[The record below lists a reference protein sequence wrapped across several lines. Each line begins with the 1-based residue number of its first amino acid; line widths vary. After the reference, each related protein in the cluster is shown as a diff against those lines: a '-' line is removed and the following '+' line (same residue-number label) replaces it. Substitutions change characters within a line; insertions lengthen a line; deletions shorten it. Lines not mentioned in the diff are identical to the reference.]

1 MKKVAVVVPAY
12 RETLA
17 KHEEISL
24 RQMRKVLG
32 DYDCFFVAPKGLNV
46 NYEPCCQGMR
56 VLYFAKECF
65 QSTVTYSRLL
75 LSPNFYAC
83 FEAYEYILIHQMDA
97 FVFRDRLQEFCA
109 LDYDYIGAPVLQ
121 YVPLW
126 HYMNARVGNGGLSL
140 RKVESCRR
148 ILSIR
153 EYFTTHPFRNDFL
166 VYEDTFFGFAGTQ
179 PDMNFKVADLVT
191 ARKFALQDELQHAL
205 RGPVIELPFGVHGWQ
220 KINTGLWTAVIKKEC
235 GYDTEGIEGENKDYR
250 RYFAEIHLRARKTIN
265 VNYIFGCL
273 KNRKPRKALEYFL
286 NWQEREERPPE
297 EDLVLVTALL
307 ERLGQYCR
315 MVQRHENENNKLVYE
330 LLNQALMHVV
340 GRWKR
345 QEGSLP

>member
-12 RETLA
+12 REKLA
-17 KHEEISL
+17 EYEEIAL
-24 RQMRKVLG
+24 RQMEKVLG
-32 DYDCFFVAPKGLNV
+32 GYDRYFVAPEGLNV
-46 NYEPCCQGMR
+46 NYGPYCQGMR

-65 QSTVTYSRLL
+65 KSTVTYSQML

-83 FEAYEYILIHQMDA
+83 FEEYEYILIHQMDA
-97 FVFRDRLQEFCA
+97 FVFGDRLKEFC
-109 LDYDYIGAPVLQ
+109 DMGFDYIGAPALK

-126 HYMNARVGNGGLSL
+126 HYMDARVGNGGLSL
-140 RKVESCRR
+140 RKVASCRR
-148 ILSIR
+148 ILSNR
-153 EYFTTHPFRNDFL
+153 DFFATHPFRNDFL

-179 PDMNFKVADLVT
+179 PDMDFKVADLVT
-191 ARKFALQDELQHAL
+191 ARKFSLQDEVQHAL

-220 KINTGLWTAVIKKEC
+220 KINTGLWAAVIKKKY

-250 RYFAEIHLRARKTIN
+250 RYFAVIHLRARKTIN

-286 NWQEREERPPE
+286 DWQEREERPPE

-315 MVQRHENENNKLVYE
+315 MVQRHENENSKLIYE
-330 LLNQALMHVV
+330 LLNQALMHMV

-345 QEGSLP
+345 QD